1 MFTVFNAGPAAVRL
15 NSRVDEAVFN
25 SSMQHSSWLLIFNA
39 PFAQACRQ
47 GARDMS
53 VDMGGEE
60 TVVLVGG
67 LSSKWPQE
75 ELFKCNCLMSD
86 LTDHRERS
94 TSENII
100 SFVMISFS
108 HKFN

>member
-25 SSMQHSSWLLIFNA
+25 SSLQHSSWLLILSA

-60 TVVLVGG
+60 
-67 LSSKWPQE
+67 WPQE

-86 LTDHRERS
+86 LTDHRERG

-108 HKFN
+108 HKVN